1 MLSEQQKELFHDITE
16 TLKDEIRKREDEFL
30 PTLLAS
36 LATSLVQSVVFSAV
50 KFVSGRWVRREGTR

>member
-50 KFVSGRWVRREGTR
+50 KFVSGR